1 MTFKATHTHLPT
13 GKQCRILNLVGDRA
27 FCDFGE
33 SGTPFTPV
41 NYNELMEL
49 PEGKPAPAAPPSGMA
64 LSMQN
69 QTVSTEQWVMNFL
82 LGIEAAGKHAPTST
96 MQIVIDKI
104 AAQQA
109 EIETLREYIKAI
121 EPD

>member
-41 NYNELMEL
+41 NYNELMEFPQVPTVGSTPRPTL
-49 PEGKPAPAAPPSGMA
+49 E
-64 LSMQN
+64 
-69 QTVSTEQWVMNFL
+69 TVSTEQWVMNFL
-82 LGIEAAGKHAPTST
+82 LGIEAAGKHAPTGT